1 MKEIKATSEEDL
13 ALKEM
18 TIPIAKE
25 AQEQARARTLERKRT
40 VFYTIYAC
48 MQHCLQH
55 HVQVRRI
62 LILNLTIAWWRKE
75 DTYGEKDALKAYKVA
90 QDESDGTS
98 VEAEGDKVSSALI
111 DKVDAMLQN
120 LETEIDDI
128 DAHIGDRWQLLDR

>member
-1 MKEIKATSEEDL
+1 MHACN
-13 ALKEM
+13 
-18 TIPIAKE
+18 
-25 AQEQARARTLERKRT
+25 T
-40 VFYTIYAC
+40 VFSI
-48 MQHCLQH
+48 MFK
-55 HVQVRRI
+55 
-62 LILNLTIAWWRKE
+62 LNLTIAWWRKE